1 VTRLYL
7 REPAADDIRWMPFLG
22 ARPIAELRAG
32 AWRIRERWERALG
45 IPAAAILGGAAEGFH
60 ELDEPMVASGRA
72 IAGPAVIALSS
83 FAPAAGPIP
92 HAPDVRRLESGGRTV
107 AWLIPDGVT
116 WSGPDDAGEAREIA
130 GVPLEGSWDLITAVE
145 ELLGADCL
153 SFGLGTGDPLPTGS
167 VVLGDQAQVIIRGA
181 AVEPGVVFD
190 VRHGPV
196 VLEEGVEVRHGSRL
210 EGPLYAGPH
219 SRLLG
224 GHLRHSALGPRCSV
238 KGELSTSVLLG
249 YANKS
254 HDGFVGHSVLGHWV
268 NLGAL
273 TTTSNLKNTYGRVR
287 LDLPGGRIETGRMFL
302 GTLFGDHVKTAIG
315 TMLSTGSVVGTGAN
329 LFGNEPVP
337 RYVAPFSWGNAGRER
352 LNAEGFVRT
361 AERVMPRRD
370 IEVTSERREWLGR
383 LHRRMT
389 DEGGAW

>member
-1 VTRLYL
+1 MTRLYL
-7 REPAADDIRWMPFLG
+7 REPAADDIRWTPFLG

-60 ELDEPMVASGRA
+60 ELDEPVVESGRA

-92 HAPDVRRLESGGRTV
+92 HVPEVRRLESGGRTV
-107 AWLIPDGVT
+107 AWLVPDGAT
-116 WSGPDDAGEAREIA
+116 WSGPDDLGAAREIA
-130 GVPLEGSWDLITAVE
+130 GVPLQGSWDLITAVE
-145 ELLGADCL
+145 ELLAADCL
-153 SFGLGTGDPLPTGS
+153 SFGLGTGDPLPAGA

-181 AVEPGVVFD
+181 VVEPGVVFD
-190 VRHGPV
+190 VRQGPI

-210 EGPLYAGPH
+210 EGPLYAGSH

-287 LDLPGGRIETGRMFL
+287 LDMPGGRIETGRMFL

-329 LFGNEPVP
+329 LFGKEPVP

-370 IEVTSERREWLGR
+370 VEVTPERRAWLGR

-389 DEGGAW
+389 GDEGAW